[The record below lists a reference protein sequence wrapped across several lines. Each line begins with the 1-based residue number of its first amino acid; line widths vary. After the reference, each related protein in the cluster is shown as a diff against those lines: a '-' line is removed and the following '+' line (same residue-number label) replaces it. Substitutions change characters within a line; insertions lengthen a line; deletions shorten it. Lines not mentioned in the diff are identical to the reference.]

1 VSRLKV
7 LIPVDHAV
15 GISGPHRNVV
25 GSLNALGA
33 RDDVEVVLLTSVV
46 ERSEPYGSASN
57 IDICLGFR
65 PHDPKRIIP
74 NLWNM
79 QRAARGCD
87 VIYVPS
93 GLKAFLYAQSARIG
107 RPLVAGPNVTPLP
120 IGKKRHDSP
129 SRFELDYMCDA
140 WIEMSRHRRDHVR
153 RVTGYSDVGF
163 IHHAIDTARFSPAR
177 RGALDWEE
185 LGFRPGSTKVLY
197 VGRDNEPRKGVA
209 QLLDAAE
216 RIAAAGRTDIEFALV
231 GRMSPTTLARTESM
245 DTVRALEFRKGEA
258 LADVYANADISVVPS
273 SWESFGFT
281 ALEAMAS
288 GIPVVTACAGGL
300 PEIVED
306 AGTGILLDIADHGIH
321 RPDAGIALAAAI
333 TRLADDREL
342 RTSMGESG
350 RERALAHFSE
360 ARLGEDLVKLFRRVL
375 DGAATWG
382 SDL

>member
-1 VSRLKV
+1 MKV

-25 GSLNALGA
+25 GTLNALGA
-33 RDDVEVVLLTSVV
+33 RDDVELVLLTG
-46 ERSEPYGSASN
+46 RIDPSEPYATATN
-57 IDICLGFR
+57 IDVRLGFR
-65 PHDPKRIIP
+65 PHDPKRILA
-74 NLWNM
+74 NLCNL

-93 GLKAFLYAQSARIG
+93 GLKAFLYAQSVRIG

-120 IGKKRHDSP
+120 IGKGRYDSP
-129 SRFELDYMCDA
+129 SRLELQLMCDA

-153 RVTGYSDVGF
+153 RVTGWSSVGF
-163 IHHAIDTARFSPAR
+163 VHHAIDTARFSPAR
-177 RGALDWEE
+177 RGKLNWEE
-185 LGFRPGSTKVLY
+185 LGFRSASTMALY
-197 VGRDNEPRKGVA
+197 VGRDNEPRKGVS

-231 GRMSPTTLARTESM
+231 GRMSPTTLARTERL
-245 DTVRALEFRKGEA
+245 DTVKALEFRKGDA

-288 GIPVVTACAGGL
+288 GIPVVTARAGGL
-300 PEIVED
+300 PEIVD
-306 AGTGILLDIADHGIH
+306 DGVTGILLDIADHGIH

-342 RTSMGESG
+342 RASMGESG
-350 RERALAHFSE
+350 RTRALTHFAE
-360 ARLGEDLVKLFRRVL
+360 QRLGNDLVKIFHSVTC
-375 DGAATWG
+375 GTPM
-382 SDL
+382 S